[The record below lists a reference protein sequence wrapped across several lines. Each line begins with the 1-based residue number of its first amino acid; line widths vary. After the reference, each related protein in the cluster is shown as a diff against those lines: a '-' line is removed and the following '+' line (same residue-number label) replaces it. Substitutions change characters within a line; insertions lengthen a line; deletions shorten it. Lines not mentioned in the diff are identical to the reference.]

1 MQMTIKKEKFVGEE
15 LLCPMKYFLEVAG
28 GKWKTSIICI
38 LSTGEPHRYSR
49 IRRKLGNITNTMLAK
64 SLQELEDEDIV
75 ERIQY
80 NEIPPRVEYLLTD
93 KGKTIV
99 PILLKMAEWS
109 SRSMADK
116 GNTTLCKKCRSIE

>member
-1 MQMTIKKEKFVGEE
+1 MTIKKEKFVGEE

-80 NEIPPRVEYLLTD
+80 NEI
-93 KGKTIV
+93 
-99 PILLKMAEWS
+99 LLKMSEWS

-116 GNTTLCKKCRSIE
+116 GNTTFCKKCRSIE

>member
-1 MQMTIKKEKFVGEE
+1 
-15 LLCPMKYFLEVAG
+15 
-28 GKWKTSIICI
+28 
-38 LSTGEPHRYSR
+38 
-49 IRRKLGNITNTMLAK
+49 MLAK

-109 SRSMADK
+109 SRSMVDK
-116 GNTTLCKKCRSIE
+116 SNASFCKKCQSID

>member
-1 MQMTIKKEKFVGEE
+1 MTIKKEKFVGEE

-38 LSTGEPHRYSR
+38 LATGEPHRYSR

-109 SRSMADK
+109 AKTMADK
-116 GNTTLCKKCRSIE
+116 GNATFCKKCQSME

>member
-1 MQMTIKKEKFVGEE
+1 MAIKKEKFVGEE
-15 LLCPMKYFLEVAG
+15 LLCPIKYFLEVAG
-28 GKWKTSIICI
+28 GKWKTSILCI
-38 LSTGEPHRYSR
+38 LATGELHRYSR

-109 SRSMADK
+109 SRSMVDK
-116 GNTTLCKKCRSIE
+116 SNASFCKKCQSID

>member
-1 MQMTIKKEKFVGEE
+1 MEIKKEKFVGEE
-15 LLCPMKYFLEVAG
+15 LLCPIKYFLEVAG
-28 GKWKTSIICI
+28 GKWKTSILCI
-38 LSTGEPHRYSR
+38 LANGGTPTKYK
-49 IRRKLGNITNTMLAK
+49 IRSNTMLAK

-75 ERIQY
+75 KRIQY

-109 SRSMADK
+109 SRSMVDK
-116 GNTTLCKKCRSIE
+116 RNATFCKKCQSID